1 MIIVQQ
7 AEGNYWLSQCNKC
20 NKLTTVFEKD
30 KWKLINELTNQQV
43 SDSDAVQPIQ
53 ILRQGKPVYLFEDS
67 EIRSELKIFIFV
79 KFHNLELRNRIRVMI
94 RVTEVSA

>member
-1 MIIVQQ
+1 MQKNTKTVIIVQQ
-7 AEGNYWLSQCNKC
+7 AERNYWLSQCNKC

-67 EIRSELKIFIFV
+67 EIRSELED
-79 KFHNLELRNRIRVMI
+79 FHIYK
-94 RVTEVSA
+94 VSQSGVAK

>member
-7 AEGNYWLSQCNKC
+7 AERNYWLSQCNKC

-30 KWKLINELTNQQV
+30 KWKLINKLTNQQV
-43 SDSDAVQPIQ
+43 SDAVQPIQ

-67 EIRSELKIFIFV
+67 EIRSELED
-79 KFHNLELRNRIRVMI
+79 FHICK
-94 RVTEVSA
+94 VSQSGVAKQNKSHDTSH